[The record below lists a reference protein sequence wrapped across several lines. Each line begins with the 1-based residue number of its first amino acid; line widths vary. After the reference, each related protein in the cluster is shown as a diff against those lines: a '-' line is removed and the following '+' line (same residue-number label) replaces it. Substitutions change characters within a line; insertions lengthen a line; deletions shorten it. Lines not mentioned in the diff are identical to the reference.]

1 MKMRLLLACLAVF
14 GSQGVLAQDDAPAAD
29 AAASSSEAAAP
40 ADAATPTDPAAAP
53 AAAPVDVAPPAEPAH
68 AAADA
73 HGHAAPAGGDA
84 KAGELK
90 AAACAACHSVD
101 GNSIDPQYPKIA
113 GQHELYTARQL
124 ALFKSG
130 QRENPV
136 MLGFAAALSEQ
147 DMRDIGAYFATQK
160 AKADV
165 VDPEQAVVGQALYRG
180 GDAKRGIPACTAC
193 HGPAGG
199 GVPGPSYPAL
209 AGQHSE
215 YTEVQLKR
223 FREGTVYGS
232 AENINAGVMA
242 GVAKQLTDAEIA
254 AVAAYIEGLYHE

>member
-14 GSQGVLAQDDAPAAD
+14 GSQGVLAQTAEPAPDASPSPSEPATPDEAPAPVSETATGAD
-29 AAASSSEAAAP
+29 STAPVAAAP
-40 ADAATPTDPAAAP
+40 DTEVTAVATA
-53 AAAPVDVAPPAEPAH
+53 
-68 AAADA
+68 
-73 HGHAAPAGGDA
+73 GDA

-101 GNSIDPQYPKIA
+101 GNSSDALYPKIA
-113 GQHELYTARQL
+113 GQHELYIARQL
-124 ALFKSG
+124 ALYKSG
-130 QRENPV
+130 ERENPV
-136 MLGFAAALSEQ
+136 MMGFAAGLSAQ
-147 DMRDIGAYFATQK
+147 DMRDIGAYFAAQK

-180 GDAKRGIPACTAC
+180 GDAVRGIPACTAC
-193 HGPAGG
+193 HGPAGA

-215 YTEVQLKR
+215 YTITQLQR
-223 FREGTVYGS
+223 FREGAVYGS
-232 AENINAGVMA
+232 SENINAAVMA